1 MIVCAFLGLNVVVI
15 FVSCLDIL
23 RFASVRFVLNCG
35 EHTIPIYLRRVI
47 PAYGAF
53 SAAVTHR
60 SRENRVRKN
69 GVV

>member
-23 RFASVRFVLNCG
+23 RLASVRFVLNCG
-35 EHTIPIYLRRVI
+35 EHTIVYLRRVI

-60 SRENRVRKN
+60 SRENRVSKN